1 MITAAKLAARAGR
14 RLELL
19 VHQIAGDPMLRD
31 CRTPRCVSCRQ
42 CRELSPLTQLPWAVL
57 HARARGRSASHAAE
71 NGALV
76 RDADVELLECEV
88 TEARDR
94 AFAAERARQLAA
106 LAALGVQW
114 QREETEQADRE
125 LVAAVAARRS
135 RTAEARRR
143 AADRR
148 RKRRIAA

>member
-1 MITAAKLAARAGR
+1 VITAAKLAARAGR

-19 VHQIAGDPMLRD
+19 VHQVAGEPMLKD

-76 RDADVELLECEV
+76 RDADVELLECEAS
-88 TEARDR
+88 EARDR
-94 AFAAERARQLAA
+94 AFVAERTRQLAA
-106 LAALGVQW
+106 LAALSARW
-114 QREETEQADRE
+114 EREGREQAERD
-125 LVAAVAARRS
+125 LVAAVAARRA
-135 RTAEARRR
+135 RTADARRR

>member
-19 VHQIAGDPMLRD
+19 VHQVAGEPMLKD

-42 CRELSPLTQLPWAVL
+42 CSELSPLTQLPWAVP
-57 HARARGRSASHAAE
+57 HARARGRSASHVDE
-71 NGALV
+71 NRALV
-76 RDADVELLECEV
+76 RDADVELLECEA

-94 AFAAERARQLAA
+94 AFVVERDRQLAA
-106 LAALGVQW
+106 LAALQVRW
-114 QREETEQADRE
+114 EREETQRADRE
-125 LVAAVAARRS
+125 LVTTVAARRA
-135 RTAEARRR
+135 RAAEARRR
-143 AADRR
+143 AVEKR

>member
-1 MITAAKLAARAGR
+1 VITAAKLAARAGR

-19 VHQIAGDPMLRD
+19 VHQVAGDPMRKD

-57 HARARGRSASHAAE
+57 HARARGRSASHVVD
-71 NGALV
+71 GALV

-94 AFAAERARQLAA
+94 AFVAERTRQLAT
-106 LAALGVQW
+106 LAALHAHW
-114 QREETEQADRE
+114 EREDRERSDRE
-125 LVAAVAARRS
+125 LVAAVAARRA
-135 RTAEARRR
+135 RAADARRR
-143 AADRR
+143 AAERR
-148 RKRRIAA
+148 RKRRMAA

>member
-1 MITAAKLAARAGR
+1 VITAAKLAARAGR

-19 VHQIAGDPMLRD
+19 VHQVAGDPMLKD

-42 CRELSPLTQLPWAVL
+42 CRELSPLTQLPWAVV
-57 HARARGRSASHAAE
+57 HARARGRSASHVDE

-76 RDADVELLECEV
+76 RDADVELLDCEMA
-88 TEARDR
+88 EARDR
-94 AFAAERARQLAA
+94 AFVAERMRQLAA

-114 QREETEQADRE
+114 ERQETERADRE
-125 LVAAVAARRS
+125 LVAAVATRRA

>member
-1 MITAAKLAARAGR
+1 VITAAKLAARAGR

-19 VHQIAGDPMLRD
+19 VHQVAGDPMLKD

-42 CRELSPLTQLPWAVL
+42 CRELSPLTRLPWAVL
-57 HARARGRSASHAAE
+57 HARARGRSASHTDE
-71 NGALV
+71 YGAPV
-76 RDADVELLECEV
+76 RDADVELLECEA

-94 AFAAERARQLAA
+94 AFVAERTRQLAA

-114 QREETEQADRE
+114 ERQETERADRE
-125 LVAAVAARRS
+125 LVAAVAIRRARA
-135 RTAEARRR
+135 AEARRR

>member
-1 MITAAKLAARAGR
+1 VITAAKLAARAGR

-19 VHQIAGDPMLRD
+19 VHQVAGDPVLKD

-42 CRELSPLTQLPWAVL
+42 CGELSPLTQLPWAVL
-57 HARARGRSASHAAE
+57 HARARGRSASHVDE
-71 NGALV
+71 SGALA
-76 RDADVELLECEV
+76 RDSGVELLECEV

-94 AFAAERARQLAA
+94 AFVAERTRQLAA

-114 QREETEQADRE
+114 EREDRRQADRE
-125 LVAAVAARRS
+125 LVAAVAARRARS
-135 RTAEARRR
+135 AEARRR

>member
-1 MITAAKLAARAGR
+1 MITAAKLVARAGR

-19 VHQIAGDPMLRD
+19 VHQVAGEPVLKD

-42 CRELSPLTQLPWAVL
+42 CREVAPLTQLPWAVL
-57 HARARGRSASHAAE
+57 HARARGRSASHVAE

-76 RDADVELLECEV
+76 RDADVELLEYEV

-94 AFAAERARQLAA
+94 GFVAERTRQLGA

-114 QREETEQADRE
+114 RREDMEQADRE

-143 AADRR
+143 AAGRR